1 MIIELHILQSFAP
14 SNLNRDDT
22 GAPKDCDF
30 GGVRRARVSSQS
42 LKRAMRRVFEVDDL
56 VPPELRATRTKRV
69 IGQIVD
75 SLCSKGQET
84 ATATTLATAL
94 LTAGGIKSTEGQ
106 VGALMFVGRDEID
119 ALADLA
125 LVHAAQLLASQP
137 PAENAEKPHGRKGAA
152 GLPDLKKAVADA
164 LKKSRSVD
172 VALFGRM
179 IAELPDGNVDA
190 SAQVAHAIS
199 THRVE
204 VDFDYYTAMDD
215 LAAPGETGAAMV
227 DTVEFNAATYYRYA
241 TVDVAGL
248 AKHLGDM
255 DRVRVALAAFLRAA
269 IVAEPTGKQNSFAA
283 HNPPSYVLAVV
294 RDGAAWSLAN
304 AFLRPV
310 RASGEH
316 DLVDRSIEEL
326 EGYWVRLE
334 KMYGTQGLR
343 VAICTADRELPALG
357 AIERVANVDALVSR
371 ALEATVGGLA

>member
-1 MIIELHILQSFAP
+1 VIIELHILQSFAP

-42 LKRAMRRVFEVDDL
+42 LKRAMRRAFEVDDL

-69 IGQIVD
+69 IGLIAD
-75 SLCSKGQET
+75 ALSSKGQEGTT
-84 ATATTLATAL
+84 ATALATSL
-94 LTAGGIKSTEGQ
+94 LAAGGIKSTEGQ

-125 LVHAAQLLASQP
+125 LSHAEQLLAAQP
-137 PAENAEKPHGRKGAA
+137 QAENGEKPRGRKGAA
-152 GLPDLKKAVADA
+152 GLPYFKKAVADA
-164 LKKSRSVD
+164 LKSRSVD
-172 VALFGRM
+172 IALFGRM

-204 VDFDYYTAMDD
+204 LDFDYYTAMDD
-215 LAAPGETGAAMV
+215 LATPGETGAAMV

-241 TVDVAGL
+241 NVDVNAL
-248 AKHLGDM
+248 VKHLGDR
-255 DRVRVALAAFLRAA
+255 DRVHVALVAFLRAA

-294 RDGAAWSLAN
+294 RNGAAWSLAN

-310 RASGEH
+310 RASGER

-326 EGYWVRLE
+326 ETYWAQLA

-343 VAICTADRELPALG
+343 VVASAADRELPAHG
-357 AIERVANVDALVSR
+357 AIERVANVDALLSR
-371 ALEATVGGLA
+371 ALEAALGGAA

>member
-42 LKRAMRRVFEVDDL
+42 LKRAMRRAFEVDDL

-69 IGQIVD
+69 IGLIAD
-75 SLCSKGQET
+75 ALSSKGQEAATGT
-84 ATATTLATAL
+84 ALATSL
-94 LTAGGIKSTEGQ
+94 LAAGGIKSTEGQ

-125 LVHAAQLLASQP
+125 LAHAEQLLAAQP
-137 PAENAEKPHGRKGAA
+137 QAENGEKPRGHKGAA
-152 GLPDLKKAVADA
+152 GLPTFKKAVADA

-172 VALFGRM
+172 IALFGRM

-204 VDFDYYTAMDD
+204 LDFDYYTAMDD
-215 LAAPGETGAAMV
+215 LATPGETGAAMV

-241 TVDVAGL
+241 NVDVDAL
-248 AKHLGDM
+248 AKHLGDA
-255 DRVRVALAAFLRAA
+255 DRVHLALSAFLRAV

-294 RDGAAWSLAN
+294 RNAAAWSLAN

-326 EGYWVRLE
+326 EAYWARLA

-343 VAICTADRELPALG
+343 VVASAADRELPARG
-357 AIERVANVDALVSR
+357 AIERVANVDALLSR
-371 ALEATVGGLA
+371 ALEAALGGAA